1 MFLEDLKDEDIFEF
15 LNIIHKAK
23 KFSDENNLDFFFFC
37 IALIQIEQLNAKYN
51 NKTYNVIKNE
61 LKKFEIEFIDL

>member
-1 MFLEDLKDEDIFEF
+1 MLLEDLKDEDIFEF

-23 KFSDENNLDFFFFC
+23 KFSDENNLDFYFVY
-37 IALIQIEQLNAKYN
+37 LPDTNRTLNAKYN

-61 LKKFEIEFIDL
+61 LKNLKLNLLI